1 LFPYFFFDLQ
11 KARFEQCFD
20 EQSTAISDKLPL
32 DSDIPPPKNPE
43 LENAAAG
50 RTKGDLDF
58 AGPSKDDGSNG
69 GRRKG
74 PLDVPEVVD
83 DLEVVRI
90 TMPGAVPMADDSYL
104 CTSFNSWNLTKG
116 REVYI
121 RSFQAEATALKA
133 HHIIL
138 QRCDNPPQ
146 QPGKIWWV
154 VELGCLS

>member
-1 LFPYFFFDLQ
+1 M
-11 KARFEQCFD
+11 
-20 EQSTAISDKLPL
+20 PL
-32 DSDIPPPKNPE
+32 DSDIPPPRNPD
-43 LENAAAG
+43 LENVAAG

-58 AGPSKDDGSNG
+58 AEPSKDGLNG

-74 PLDVPEVVD
+74 PLDVPEAVD

-104 CTSFNSWNLTKG
+104 CTSFNAWNLTKG
-116 REVYI
+116 RGVYI

-146 QPGKIWWV
+146 QPGKIWCV
-154 VELGCLS
+154 CVKQCCKS